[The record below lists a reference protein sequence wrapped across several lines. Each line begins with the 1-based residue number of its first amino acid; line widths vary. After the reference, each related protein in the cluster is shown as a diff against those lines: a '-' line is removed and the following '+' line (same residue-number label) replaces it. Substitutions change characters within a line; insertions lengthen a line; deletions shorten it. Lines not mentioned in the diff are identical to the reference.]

1 MQRDQS
7 EVGSMEVL
15 LSKLGASLDEFLTF
29 KHDDALQSRDHWL
42 EELDTDLPENGI
54 GADAVA
60 QLLCDEVIP
69 FGSPVPRPGFTAFIT
84 SGAVSIGAVAQTAAS
99 IASPQRN
106 LLSAFHTL
114 EEVSLNW
121 LRDLCGLPQD
131 MKGIY
136 SSGGSVAN
144 LVALGGARQA
154 AFEKIGVDPAADGVK
169 HSIRIYASDQAHHT
183 IKRSAGVLGLGRNS
197 VVAVATDQQGRID
210 SAELEQHIIQ
220 DLKQNHIPVAIV
232 ANAGTTN
239 TGSIDDLEL
248 LGKIAKKY
256 GIWYHVD
263 GAYGLPGILDERV
276 KDLYKGLELCD
287 SAIVDPHKW
296 LGAPVGVAATFVR
309 DRGILHRAFT
319 QEPADYLEGSAST
332 SDVRHSLDDFGVPY
346 FDFGVELSSPP
357 RGVILWAMLKEIG
370 ATGMRERIMRH
381 NDLAR
386 LVADKVRNNDYLEL
400 LQEPTLSICCFRY
413 TDPDIANLDALNAMI
428 HRQLVYENEYLPST
442 TQVAGHLAI
451 RPCFIG
457 ARTLE
462 IHATG
467 LIEAVLRIGKIL
479 AKQLP

>member
-7 EVGSMEVL
+7 EVGNMEVL
-15 LSKLGASLDEFLTF
+15 LSKLGESLDDFLTF
-29 KHDDALQSRDHWL
+29 KHDDALQSRSHWL
-42 EELDTDLPENGI
+42 EKLDTDMPEKGI
-54 GADAVA
+54 GAEAVV

-69 FGSPVPRPGFTAFIT
+69 FGSPVPKPGFTSFIT
-84 SGAVSIGAVAQTAAS
+84 SGAVSVSAVAQTAAS

-154 AFEKIGVDPAADGVK
+154 AFEKIGVDPAADGFK
-169 HSIRIYASDQAHHT
+169 QSTRIYASDQAHHT

-197 VVAVATDQQGRID
+197 VMAVVTDQQGRID
-210 SAELEQHIIQ
+210 PVVLEQHIIR
-220 DLKQNHIPVAIV
+220 DLEQNYLPVAIV

-239 TGSIDDLEL
+239 TGSIDNLEL

-256 GIWYHVD
+256 DIWYHVD
-263 GAYGLPGILDERV
+263 GAYGLPGILDNRV

-370 ATGMRERIMRH
+370 ATGMAERIKRH

-386 LVADKVRNNDYLEL
+386 LVASEARKHDHLEL

-413 TDPDIANLDALNAMI
+413 TDPDIADLDELNSMI
-428 HRQLVYENEYLPST
+428 HRQLIFENEYLPST
-442 TQVAGHLAI
+442 TQVAGSLAI

-462 IHATG
+462 QHATG
-467 LIEAVLRIGKIL
+467 LVEAVLRIGKTIVD
-479 AKQLP
+479 Q